1 MLIKIKVIPNSKK
14 DGIIKRK
21 DDKFEDRVKEK
32 AEEGRAN
39 RKVIKVLANYFKIDE
54 SKIRLVKVFKER
66 KFLR

>member
-32 AEEGRAN
+32 AMNGRA
-39 RKVIKVLANYFKIDE
+39 IGL
-54 SKIRLVKVFKER
+54 
-66 KFLR
+66 